1 MQRIRFFLKQ
11 FWREP
16 WWFKLLII
24 ASLGGSILFSSS
36 AFENGYYDAI
46 AKAAAAVFFG
56 AYAFKLRRTFYVSAA
71 MTAAAVLCL
80 YVSWDLY
87 RAVGG

>member
-1 MQRIRFFLKQ
+1 MQGIRFFVKQ

-24 ASLGGSILFSSS
+24 ASFGVSIVFSSS
-36 AFENGYYDAI
+36 AFESGYYDAI
-46 AKAAAAVFFG
+46 AKCAAAVFFG
-56 AYAFKLRRTFYVSAA
+56 AYALKFRRTFYVSAA

-87 RAVGG
+87 RTVGS